1 MGTGPPWLTGNAN
14 TEHSELATAQR
25 EQPNNPGSANKGS
38 KTGSQRDHT
47 PRQGLD
53 IARPRPLILAFYTQP
68 PARGHIGILSVACS
82 TTAFALTRTFA
93 TS

>member
-1 MGTGPPWLTGNAN
+1 PWLTGNAN

-53 IARPRPLILAFYTQP
+53 HRPTKAPDSGCLH
-68 PARGHIGILSVACS
+68 PAI
-82 TTAFALTRTFA
+82 
-93 TS
+93 